1 MEKRKRRNTKV
12 KSAGNGEG
20 SLYYSKALK
29 KWVYYYTEPNK
40 TRKAIKQ
47 RKNETVTD
55 FKKRVIGIKSK
66 IYNGNYISK
75 SSETFSSIL
84 INFYDRKLKD
94 NVISESSYLIYQ
106 RIIDIIRKK
115 AKFFDYPIQKIS
127 VNDIENFKDSIRI
140 YSNESINKIWG
151 CLKIVFKIAYFR
163 RIIDYNIMLDETL
176 KKPFSIKLT
185 PKIEALNTEEEKS
198 LIEKL
203 EKSRSTYRYACLL
216 QLYTGARMGEILAI
230 CRDCIDLENNT
241 LTIKRTITKDK
252 NGKLRLSEHTKGYKI
267 TSNTDK
273 GKRTF
278 TMRPEVLK
286 IIKALL
292 DRKRK
297 NPKGLL
303 FWDKKKHKLISPN
316 YINQFLKTLNKN
328 SEITD
333 KPLHTHVLR
342 HTFITR
348 CVECGMNLKAI
359 QYLVGHIRGSSIT
372 LDIYTTI
379 SDDFLK
385 KELEKIG

>member
-12 KSAGNGEG
+12 KSVGNGEG
-20 SLYYSKALK
+20 SLYYSKSLK

-47 RKNETVTD
+47 KKNETVTD
-55 FKKRVIGIKSK
+55 FKKRVIEIKSK
-66 IYNGNYISK
+66 IYNGSYISK
-75 SSETFSSIL
+75 SVETFSSIL
-84 INFYDRKLKD
+84 TNYYDRKLKD

-106 RIIDIIRKK
+106 RILSIFKEK
-115 AKFFDYPIQKIS
+115 AKFFNYPIQKITVS
-127 VNDIENFKDSIRI
+127 DIENFKDSIKI

-151 CLKIVFKIAYFR
+151 GLKVVFKIAYFR
-163 RIIDYNIMLDETL
+163 RIIDYNIMMDETL
-176 KKPFSIKLT
+176 KKPFSVKT
-185 PKIEALNTEEEKS
+185 APKIEALNLDEEKK
-198 LIEKL
+198 LIEEL
-203 EKSRSTYRYACLL
+203 EKSRSIYSYACLL

-230 CRDCIDLENNT
+230 CRDSVDLENNT

-252 NGKLRLSEHTKGYKI
+252 NNKLYLSEHTKGYKI

-278 TMRPEVLK
+278 SMRPEVLN
-286 IIKALL
+286 IIKFLL
-292 DRKRK
+292 SKRK

-303 FWDKKKHKLISPN
+303 FWDKKKHKIIRPN
-316 YINQFLKTLNKN
+316 YINQYLKTLNRDSK
-328 SEITD
+328 ITD

-348 CVECGMNLKAI
+348 CVENGMNIKAL

-372 LDIYTTI
+372 LDIYTSI